1 MHYSEYNNS
10 RVGSA
15 CNFATLSTYN
25 AGSGVGRGDGS
36 GLMGNPPMMRGSADT
51 SGFYLVPN
59 YTAPGYDTLTH
70 QKAGSCSGHFNITN
84 AYGAN
89 ADKCDTKYSRSICK

>member
-1 MHYSEYNNS
+1 MNYSEYNNS
-10 RVGSA
+10 NVGSA

-25 AGSGVGRGDGS
+25 ASAGVGRGNGR
-36 GLMGNPPMMRGSADT
+36 GMMGNPPMMRGAADT

-70 QKAGSCSGHFNITN
+70 QTQGSCSGHFNITN
-84 AYGAN
+84 AYGSNSNNCA
-89 ADKCDTKYSRSICK
+89 TKYMRKICN